1 MAVGEQTSD
10 AVAPPLLVNQ
20 FAMSESWLAV
30 LQLKFRSLAFW
41 VIVGAV
47 LSTIVKVACAVVL
60 LPQSSVAVKV
70 TRDSPVAPQSSLSV
84 VKSLG
89 QVAALHESNAT
100 APPWLFSQLLSSV
113 VLPGPSQNTVKSL
126 GLVVISGDVVSSI
139 VKVAVVVLLLPQ
151 SSVAVKVMIEVPVA
165 PHASIV
171 NGS

>member
-1 MAVGEQTSD
+1 MAVGEQTSV

-41 VIVGAV
+41 VIVGAL

-70 TRDSPVAPQSSLSV
+70 TKDSPVVPQSSLSV
-84 VKSLG
+84 VKSFVHVTFEQL
-89 QVAALHESNAT
+89 SNA
-100 APPWLFSQLLSSV
+100 APPPWLFNQLLRSV
-113 VLPGPSQNTVKSL
+113 VLPEPSQNTVKSL
-126 GLVVISGDVVSSI
+126 GLVVISGAVVSSI
-139 VKVAVVVLLLPQ
+139 VKVAVVVLVLPQ